1 MPVANPP
8 AKMAA
13 KLEMCHSGELKPR
26 MQTEPYFSRPRSM
39 KALATVLV
47 SW

>member
-13 KLEMCHSGELKPR
+13 TLARIHSGELKPR
-26 MQTEPYFSRPRSM
+26 MQTEE
-39 KALATVLV
+39 
-47 SW
+47 